1 MSDDVWVVH
10 PTYGKVKF
18 TSPTDRQKEVLKYYE
33 KLYDKVNT
41 ESMLSH
47 EEEIKR
53 FLSEKEENS

>member
-1 MSDDVWVVH
+1 MEDVWVVH
-10 PTYGKVKF
+10 PEFGKVKF
-18 TSPTDRQKEVLKYYE
+18 SSPTPRQKEVLKYYE

-53 FLSEKEENS
+53 FLSEKEKSS